1 MEWIVLGVYTL
12 VLVGVF
18 LVAHRRS
25 VEGYQRV
32 LKHWE
37 LKCQR
42 LIHDNEVLQQRIEE
56 RNLTVEFLKER
67 LAEAELIHQETCGE
81 VTKL

>member
-1 MEWIVLGVYTL
+1 MEWIFVGMYTML
-12 VLVGVF
+12 LVGVF
-18 LVAHRRS
+18 MMAHRRS

-32 LKHWE
+32 LKLME

-42 LIHDNEVLQQRIEE
+42 LIQDNEVLQRRIEE

-67 LAEAELIHQETCGE
+67 LAEAEMVRQDGCVDATH
-81 VTKL
+81 